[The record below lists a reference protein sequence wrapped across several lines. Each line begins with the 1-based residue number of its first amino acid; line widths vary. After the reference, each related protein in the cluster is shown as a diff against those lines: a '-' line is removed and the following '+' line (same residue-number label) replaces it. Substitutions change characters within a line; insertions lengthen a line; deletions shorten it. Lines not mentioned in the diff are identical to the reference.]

1 MNVTLLGALRQPD
14 TYQRRSDFYRA
25 WEVSLRATRNV
36 AESLQVMEPPPDAG
50 LEEARTYLVEGMAK
64 GRPVGVVAKLRP
76 DLFPV
81 LDQLLIVAGENFGTL
96 HDSLRLLSEY
106 YLREHARFTRIRGWA
121 GVPIV
126 LGVAASFAAPF
137 PLFLD
142 DRVPVYSAAAIGGV
156 LAVYA
161 LGGIPVSLLY
171 SVAEGLDRIRRP
183 RFAWALAIGL
193 ESGLTFAGAARMA
206 ATASGMS
213 GVGRHLDG
221 VPPKALKTMT
231 LTQMLERSGVW
242 PAMLERVRSA
252 DESSEY
258 LSTLRVFAEHL
269 ESPP

>member
-126 LGVAASFAAPF
+126 LGVAASFAAP
-137 PLFLD
+137 LASSAS
-142 DRVPVYSAAAIGGV
+142 RVCSANVRAFCTV
-156 LAVYA
+156 
-161 LGGIPVSLLY
+161 
-171 SVAEGLDRIRRP
+171 
-183 RFAWALAIGL
+183 
-193 ESGLTFAGAARMA
+193 
-206 ATASGMS
+206 TASGLYSTQLRPAWAGLFNPAAAVATTQTASSVFRERGMRMS
-213 GVGRHLDG
+213 
-221 VPPKALKTMT
+221 ALP
-231 LTQMLERSGVW
+231 SGC
-242 PAMLERVRSA
+242 SSI
-252 DESSEY
+252 DESANGRFHSE
-258 LSTLRVFAEHL
+258 
-269 ESPP
+269 